1 MAFEGRCST
10 YFFWPGVLSALA
22 GLEGLA
28 DLEDFFLSLA
38 LASDFT
44 LVFTLALALALALV
58 LGFFWLGVLGVSL
71 RSLGESSVPRQLAL
85 PHQQG
90 YSALSFLV

>member
-1 MAFEGRCST
+1 MAFEGCCST

-44 LVFTLALALALALV
+44 LVFTLALALV

-90 YSALSFLV
+90 YSALSFWCKARQ

>member
-44 LVFTLALALALALV
+44 LVLTLALALALV